1 MNILIVDDQINV
13 IHGLMTS
20 IDFQKLGYQRVA
32 SALNADDAL
41 RILESEPIH
50 VLVSDIEMPG
60 KCGLELNAIV
70 KERYPE
76 VLRILLTSHA
86 NFSYAKEGLRLGC
99 FDYLVQPVP
108 YLEIEEALAR
118 AAMQVQLNDRRKQ
131 MYSLGNLFDSNRTE
145 FLNSV
150 MLKLFTTQAESG
162 EESLRLLREAGYRL
176 EPRSYVKL
184 LLVDVMTFSGRRPE
198 ALSMNDTIMTIKMT
212 IRGLDLPDHIDYI
225 IGKNRYNQFVVLFFS
240 HKVFDLSA
248 QHLETLYAR
257 MGANLHSPIAC
268 YVGWS
273 AKLSGIRPVVTK
285 LHEMFKDNISR
296 EPELVYVH
304 RGAAPERVPTSLSGF
319 LSRWEALLKAGRK
332 NLLQKDIFS
341 YLDRNLSNSTNGFY
355 DLCVLHQSLTQM
367 FFNYFYSKNIDIV
380 ALFNHEMSYEA
391 YMDSCSTIDSVK
403 RAVEFLIFAANQQEK
418 QESELGYVER
428 AKTYILENSDKL
440 LTVRDVSEYI
450 SLNPEYFTRLFKKE
464 TGYNIKDYIIQCKLS
479 IAKDLLVNS
488 DLPISMVALEL
499 GYSNFSHFTQ
509 MFKRA
514 EGITPKEYRIQQ
526 RGQRA

>member
-1 MNILIVDDQINV
+1 MNLLIVDDQVNV
-13 IHGLMTS
+13 INGFMTS
-20 IDFQKLGYQRVA
+20 INFQKLGYQRVA
-32 SALNADDAL
+32 SALNTDDAL
-41 RILESEPIH
+41 RILKREPIH

-60 KCGLELNAIV
+60 KSGLELNAIV
-70 KERYPE
+70 KEQYPD

-99 FDYLVQPVP
+99 FDYLVQPAP
-108 YLEIEEALAR
+108 YPEIEESLAR
-118 AAMQVQLNDRRKQ
+118 AAVQAQLNARHKQ
-131 MYSLGNLFDSNRTE
+131 MCSLGNLFDANRTE
-145 FLNSV
+145 FLNSA
-150 MLKLFTTQAESG
+150 MLNLFTTQAESR
-162 EESLRLLREAGYRL
+162 EESLRLLWEAGYRL
-176 EPRSYVKL
+176 EEDSYVKL

-198 ALSMNDTIMTIKMT
+198 ALSLNDTIMTIKMT
-212 IRGLDLPDHIDYI
+212 IRALDLPESIDYI
-225 IGKNRYNQFVVLFFS
+225 IGKNRYDQFAVMFFS
-240 HKVFDLSA
+240 SKMFKLST
-248 QHLETLYAR
+248 QLLETLYTR
-257 MGANLHSPIAC
+257 MGANLYSPIAC

-273 AKLSGIRPVVTK
+273 TKLSGIRPVVMR

-304 RGAAPERVPTSLSGF
+304 RGAEPERVPTSLNGF

-332 NLLQKDIFS
+332 NLLLKDIFS
-341 YLDRNLSNSTNGFY
+341 YLEGNLTNSANGFH
-355 DLCVLHQSLTQM
+355 DLCALHQSLTQM
-367 FFNYFYSKNIDIV
+367 FFNYFYAKNIDIA
-380 ALFNHEMSYEA
+380 ALFNDKMSYET
-391 YMDSCSTIDSVK
+391 YMDSYSTIDSIK

-418 QESELGYVER
+418 KGSELGYVER

-440 LTVRDVSEYI
+440 LTVKDVSEYI

-464 TGYNIKDYIIQCKLS
+464 TGYNIKDYIIQCKLT

-514 EGITPKEYRIQQ
+514 ERVTPKEYRIQQ
-526 RGQRA
+526 QEKRT

>member
-1 MNILIVDDQINV
+1 
-13 IHGLMTS
+13 
-20 IDFQKLGYQRVA
+20 
-32 SALNADDAL
+32 
-41 RILESEPIH
+41 
-50 VLVSDIEMPG
+50 
-60 KCGLELNAIV
+60 
-70 KERYPE
+70 
-76 VLRILLTSHA
+76 
-86 NFSYAKEGLRLGC
+86 
-99 FDYLVQPVP
+99 
-108 YLEIEEALAR
+108 
-118 AAMQVQLNDRRKQ
+118 
-131 MYSLGNLFDSNRTE
+131 
-145 FLNSV
+145 
-150 MLKLFTTQAESG
+150 
-162 EESLRLLREAGYRL
+162 
-176 EPRSYVKL
+176 
-184 LLVDVMTFSGRRPE
+184 
-198 ALSMNDTIMTIKMT
+198 
-212 IRGLDLPDHIDYI
+212 
-225 IGKNRYNQFVVLFFS
+225 
-240 HKVFDLSA
+240 
-248 QHLETLYAR
+248 

-341 YLDRNLSNSTNGFY
+341 YLDRNLTNSTNGFY

-514 EGITPKEYRIQQ
+514 EGITPKEYRIQH

>member
-1 MNILIVDDQINV
+1 
-13 IHGLMTS
+13 
-20 IDFQKLGYQRVA
+20 
-32 SALNADDAL
+32 
-41 RILESEPIH
+41 
-50 VLVSDIEMPG
+50 
-60 KCGLELNAIV
+60 
-70 KERYPE
+70 
-76 VLRILLTSHA
+76 
-86 NFSYAKEGLRLGC
+86 
-99 FDYLVQPVP
+99 
-108 YLEIEEALAR
+108 
-118 AAMQVQLNDRRKQ
+118 
-131 MYSLGNLFDSNRTE
+131 MYSLGNPFDSNRTE

-150 MLKLFTTQAESG
+150 MLKLFTTQAESR

-184 LLVDVMTFSGRRPE
+184 LLVDVMAFSGHRPE

-212 IRGLDLPDHIDYI
+212 IRGLALPDHIDYI

-240 HKVFDLSA
+240 HKVFNLST
-248 QHLETLYAR
+248 QHLETLYTR